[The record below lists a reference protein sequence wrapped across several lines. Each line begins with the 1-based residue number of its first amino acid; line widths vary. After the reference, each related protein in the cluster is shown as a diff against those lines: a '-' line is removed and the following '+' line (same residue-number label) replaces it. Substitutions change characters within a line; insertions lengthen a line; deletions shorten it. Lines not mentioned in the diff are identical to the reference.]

1 VIVMGKVIGSLLG
14 TAVGDAIGLPYEG
27 LSRRRALK
35 LLGKPTRHR
44 LFFGKGMVSDDTEH
58 TCMVAQALVE
68 SGGDPEKFERSLA
81 WRMRIWL
88 LGMPAGIGFATL
100 RAIVKLWCGVPPL
113 RSGVFS
119 AGNGPAMRAAILG
132 TVAEGDR
139 LRELVRRSARM
150 THSDPKAEAGS
161 FAVAFATLLV
171 CKTPDLSGEQYLE
184 ALQLELDEPEL
195 LGLLRQVVDSVAA
208 GEGTIAFADRMFG
221 AWGVS
226 GYVYQTVPVAIHA
239 WLSYPQDFRG
249 AIEVTVAC
257 GGDTDSVAAIVG
269 GIVGAAVG
277 VEGIPAAWRSELIE
291 WPRSLDWMERL
302 GRQLEDG
309 MVGRAIE
316 LSFLS
321 LLLRNVGFLAIVIF
335 HGFRRLLPF

>member
-1 VIVMGKVIGSLLG
+1 MSKAIGSLLG

-27 LSRRRALK
+27 LSRRRGLK
-35 LLGKPTRHR
+35 LLGKPTKHR
-44 LFFGKGMVSDDTEH
+44 LLFGKGMVSDDTEH
-58 TCMVAQALVE
+58 TCMVAQALIE
-68 SGGDPEKFERSLA
+68 SGGDPEKFERSLS

-88 LGMPAGIGFATL
+88 LGMPAGIGFTTL
-100 RAIVKLWCGVPPL
+100 RSIIKLWCGVPPQH
-113 RSGVFS
+113 SGVFS
-119 AGNGPAMRAAILG
+119 AGNGPAMRSAILG
-132 TVAEGDR
+132 TVAEGDC

-150 THSDPKAEAGS
+150 THSDPKAEAGA
-161 FAVAFATLLV
+161 FAVAFATSLV
-171 CKTPDLSGEQYLE
+171 CKTPNLSGEQYLA

-195 LGLLRQVVDSVAA
+195 LGLLRRVVDSVAA
-208 GEGTIAFADRMFG
+208 GEGTIAFATRMFG
-221 AWGVS
+221 TWGVS

-277 VEGIPAAWRSELIE
+277 ADGIPSSWLGGVIE
-291 WPRSLDWMERL
+291 WPRSLDWMRRL
-302 GRQLEDG
+302 GRQLEEG
-309 MVGRAIE
+309 TTRQTIE
-316 LSFLS
+316 LSFFA